1 MTAIGKEGAEAAI
14 SMVVGQW
21 HGRDV
26 PKVRVVETIAD
37 IPERARRVVS
47 YTDGA
52 FDSASSTVY
61 LVGDRIGTA
70 KQARRTLAREV
81 INHYSL
87 MQILGGDFEL
97 RIADVIR
104 LIESGDPKVSAI
116 ADGVRGVHGADIPKD
131 VLAAKTLAGMAE
143 QGLQRSALNHSIA
156 SVRRFLRGQGFRL
169 SVSHTEARGMII
181 RAAANQ

>member
-1 MTAIGKEGAEAAI
+1 MTTLGKDGVEAAI
-14 SMVVGQW
+14 SMVVAQW

-26 PKVRVVETIAD
+26 PKVRVVDTIVD
-37 IPERARRVVS
+37 IPERARRIVAD
-47 YTDGA
+47 TDGA
-52 FDSASSTVY
+52 FDSDTATVY
-61 LVGDRIGTA
+61 LIGNRIMTA
-70 KQARRTLAREV
+70 KQARCALAREA

-97 RIADVIR
+97 HIADVIR

-116 ADGVRGVHGADIPKD
+116 ADDVREVLGADVPENL
-131 VLAAKTLAGMAE
+131 LAAQTLAGMAE
-143 QGLQRSALNHSIA
+143 QGLHLPALNHSIA

-181 RAAANQ
+181 RAAANR

>member
-1 MTAIGKEGAEAAI
+1 MTTIGKDGVEAAI
-14 SMVVGQW
+14 SMVVARW

-26 PKVRVVETIAD
+26 PKVRVVDDIVD
-37 IPERARRVVS
+37 IPERARWVAAD
-47 YTDGA
+47 TDGV
-52 FDSASSTVY
+52 FDSATATVY
-61 LVGDRIGTA
+61 LIGDRIMTA

-87 MQILGGDFEL
+87 MQILGGDFKL
-97 RIADVIR
+97 HIADVIR

-116 ADGVRGVHGADIPKD
+116 ADDVREVFGSD
-131 VLAAKTLAGMAE
+131 VPDNMLASQTLAGMAE
-143 QGLQRSALNHSIA
+143 QELPRPALYRSIA

>member
-1 MTAIGKEGAEAAI
+1 MTTIGKDGAEAAI
-14 SMVVGQW
+14 SMVVARW

-26 PKVRVVETIAD
+26 PEVRVVDTIVD
-37 IPERARRVVS
+37 IPESARRIIADA
-47 YTDGA
+47 DGA
-52 FDSASSTVY
+52 FDSETATVY
-61 LVGDRIGTA
+61 LIGNRITTA
-70 KQARRTLAREV
+70 KQARRALAREV

-116 ADGVRGVHGADIPKD
+116 ADDVREVFGTD
-131 VLAAKTLAGMAE
+131 VPENLLAAQTLAGMAE
-143 QGLQRSALNHSIA
+143 QGLPRRALYRSIA

-169 SVSHTEARGMII
+169 SVSYTEARGMIV
-181 RAAANQ
+181 RAAANL